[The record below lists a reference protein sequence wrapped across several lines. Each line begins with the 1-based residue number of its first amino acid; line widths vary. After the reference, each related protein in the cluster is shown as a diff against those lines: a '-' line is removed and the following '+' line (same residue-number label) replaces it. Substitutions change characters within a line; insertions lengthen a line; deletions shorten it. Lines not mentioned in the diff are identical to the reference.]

1 MRYEDET
8 QLWTIAEAL
17 AQSGEGAV
25 QTQGVV
31 TRSQVLYRPRR
42 QLLVTITDNGDVL
55 NLRWLHFY
63 PSQQKQMAL
72 GAHLRVRG
80 EIRDGYLG
88 AEMVHPTI
96 RAVPANAP
104 LPKSLTPVYSV
115 TAGISQAMI
124 RKAVLVA
131 LNHPSMQMVLA
142 EIIPPVILETAEKA
156 AMQFSLRD
164 AVMYLHQ
171 PPADANTNALIERTH
186 PAWRRV
192 QLEELLAQQLSLKQ
206 AHELRKSRASP
217 PKILSNELART
228 AESMV
233 TDR

>member
-1 MRYEDET
+1 MSTKPLSKSSKTPTRIGSHALLAKFGLGTPAALALHLPMRYEDET

-42 QLLVTITDNGDVL
+42 QLLVTITDNGDEL

-88 AEMVHPTI
+88 AEMVHPTV
-96 RAVPANAP
+96 RAVPA
-104 LPKSLTPVYSV
+104 
-115 TAGISQAMI
+115 I
-124 RKAVLVA
+124 R
-131 LNHPSMQMVLA
+131 PC
-142 EIIPPVILETAEKA
+142 
-156 AMQFSLRD
+156 
-164 AVMYLHQ
+164 
-171 PPADANTNALIERTH
+171 
-186 PAWRRV
+186 
-192 QLEELLAQQLSLKQ
+192 LK
-206 AHELRKSRASP
+206 
-217 PKILSNELART
+217 
-228 AESMV
+228 V
-233 TDR
+233 